1 MKYVHRSTLLSFTS
15 LLLTSGLWAQQPF
28 APSVLAASG
37 GKSTILWGSYHNA
50 LVRSMDLAVTWL
62 PIYITQA
69 GLPQPPV
76 LQFDIDSGDP
86 SIVYLGTTLAAGGM
100 WKSVDG
106 GVTWVPGNA
115 GLPTSGGVIEYF
127 KQIPGNPPYFYLKI
141 G

>member
-1 MKYVHRSTLLSFTS
+1 MKYVYRTTLAFTS
-15 LLLTSGLWAQQPF
+15 ALLFTTGLLAQQPF

-50 LVRSMDLAVTWL
+50 LVRSTDLGVTWL

-106 GVTWVPGNA
+106 GVTWTP
-115 GLPTSGGVIEYF
+115 
-127 KQIPGNPPYFYLKI
+127 
-141 G
+141 